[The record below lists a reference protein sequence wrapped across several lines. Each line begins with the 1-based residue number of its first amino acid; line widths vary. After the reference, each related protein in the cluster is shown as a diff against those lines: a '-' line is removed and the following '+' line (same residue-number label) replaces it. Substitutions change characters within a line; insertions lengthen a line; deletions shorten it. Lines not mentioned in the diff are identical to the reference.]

1 MDASEWHPIAERIAA
16 TYPGADFGAERRAEY
31 LDALRALPAAEVSRA
46 VDHLLTEARSGPP
59 SAPVIRQAVR
69 RAGDPAVRSRGVD
82 AASAARRAQIS
93 ALAFI
98 SSAVSALALAG
109 IGIWWLWSGR

>member
-1 MDASEWHPIAERIAA
+1 MDASEWHPIAECIAA
-16 TYPGADFGAERRAEY
+16 AYPGADFGAERRAEY
-31 LDALRALPAAEVSRA
+31 LDALRALPAEEVSRA
-46 VDHLLTEARSGPP
+46 VDDLLTEARSGPP

-69 RAGDPAVRSRGVD
+69 RAGDPVVRPQRLD

-98 SSAVSALALAG
+98 SSAVSALALVG
-109 IGIWWLWSGR
+109 IGIWWLWSGH